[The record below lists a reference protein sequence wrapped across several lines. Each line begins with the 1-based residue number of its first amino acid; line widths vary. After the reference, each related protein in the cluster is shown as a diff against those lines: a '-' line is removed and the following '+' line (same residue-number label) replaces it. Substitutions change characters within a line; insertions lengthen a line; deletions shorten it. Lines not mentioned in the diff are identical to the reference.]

1 MGPQTAGT
9 GTGAGVAA
17 EATEVRAPERAAGA
31 PVAEVPVTQVGGTEG
46 ASGGMVGEAPE
57 ETEQVGIVEV
67 IVGEG
72 ERAVEEA

>member
-1 MGPQTAGT
+1 
-9 GTGAGVAA
+9 
-17 EATEVRAPERAAGA
+17 
-31 PVAEVPVTQVGGTEG
+31 
-46 ASGGMVGEAPE
+46 MVGEAPE